1 MPVFVCITSLLTTE
15 RLLMIMVAVTDHTR
29 WTSLMMSADNS
40 LLSVRT
46 LRKEVCTQAIKKLD
60 GTKSLIYPEVAD
72 QQIARQ
78 CANQLHDIDE
88 TCIVTT

>member
-1 MPVFVCITSLLTTE
+1 
-15 RLLMIMVAVTDHTR
+15 
-29 WTSLMMSADNS
+29 
-40 LLSVRT
+40 
-46 LRKEVCTQAIKKLD
+46 
-60 GTKSLIYPEVAD
+60 VAD